1 MTQETLVLE
10 GGPIGLELA
19 AELAA
24 ADQPTTIIDNEQM
37 VRRARAAGLHAD
49 ESSLEA
55 GTPAVNSAAST
66 VVVATPCDARNLLLA
81 VTASRAID
89 ADRVVALV
97 NDPERRSA
105 FEDAGI
111 ETVCVSGAVARAA
124 TATIGDEER
133 PTGATGD
140 AAPADEVAADAT
152 PAETVE
158 RVRLDG

>member
-1 MTQETLVLE
+1 MTQETLVLG

-24 ADQPTTIIDNEQM
+24 VDQPTAVVDTEHM
-37 VRRARAAGLHAD
+37 VRRARAAGLPAH

-81 VTASRAID
+81 VTASLAID
-89 ADRVVALV
+89 ADRVIALV

-124 TATIGDEER
+124 TATIGDEEW
-133 PTGATGD
+133 PTAAT
-140 AAPADEVAADAT
+140 ADAT
-152 PAETVE
+152 PVETDE